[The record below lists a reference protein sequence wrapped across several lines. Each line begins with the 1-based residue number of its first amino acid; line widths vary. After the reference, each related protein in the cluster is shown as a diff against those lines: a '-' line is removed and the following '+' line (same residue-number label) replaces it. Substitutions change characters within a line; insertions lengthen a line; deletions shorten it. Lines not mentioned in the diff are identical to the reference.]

1 MQNTKHTN
9 KTYQNCFDEVLEL
22 GVPPFGL
29 EPRGRVSGDEEEGS
43 HRVHVAERRLGLGH
57 LQGGDAQAPEVRPVV
72 VGGVGVF
79 VAGNDL
85 KGNAVIKIKLNEH
98 ESTVE
103 AI

>member
-1 MQNTKHTN
+1 
-9 KTYQNCFDEVLEL
+9 
-22 GVPPFGL
+22 
-29 EPRGRVSGDEEEGS
+29 
-43 HRVHVAERRLGLGH
+43 LGLGH

-85 KGNAVIKIKLNEH
+85 KGNVVIQIKLNEH